1 MEPTVTQ
8 YGSHMVM
15 TNVNKSTKTK
25 YLNIDTRFRDNYS
38 ASSPSNYQLTLPER
52 VTEVKSISAR
62 TIEIPMTYYNISS
75 TLGNNAMTIT
85 STSTNIPNTIVVPDG
100 QYTISTL
107 TTMIN
112 QLINAISGSP
122 DITYSTNA
130 NNFSVFTE
138 TCLGDYTLNFNV
150 TAADQCSFTNN
161 NNLQFTLGWL
171 LGFRSSS
178 YSLVHSTS
186 ITSEGMVDLAGPR
199 YLYLVVDE
207 FLNTGPRS
215 FVTLLKTS
223 SINQNVLAR
232 IPINTTENPYGSI
245 LTASTA
251 YGNMLSDHRTYSGKV
266 NLERMNI
273 QLVNE
278 CGIPMNL
285 NGMDFTFCLEL
296 QHV

>member
-38 ASSPSNYQLTLPER
+38 TSSPSNYQLTLPER
-52 VTEVKSISAR
+52 VTEVKSISVR
-62 TIEIPMTYYNISS
+62 NIEVPMTYYNISS
-75 TLGNNAMTIT
+75 TLGNNAMLVTLK
-85 STSTNIPNTIVVPDG
+85 STNVSQTIVVPDG
-100 QYTISTL
+100 QYTASTL
-107 TTMIN
+107 TTKIN
-112 QLINAISGSP
+112 QLLAGINCTSIVYFINAS
-122 DITYSTNA
+122 
-130 NNFSVFTE
+130 NFSVFT
-138 TCLGDYTLNFNV
+138 DQSVNNQYTLTFNV
-150 TAADQCSFTNN
+150 TDQGVLTN

-171 LGFRSSS
+171 LGFRSYS
-178 YSLVHSTS
+178 YNLVLGTPVM
-186 ITSEGMVDLAGPR
+186 SEGMVDLAGPR

-215 FVTLLKTS
+215 FVTLLQTS
-223 SINQNVLAR
+223 SLNQNVLAR
-232 IPINTTENPYGSI
+232 ISPNMNDHPYGTI
-245 LTASTA
+245 LTANTVTGSL
-251 YGNMLSDHRTYSGKV
+251 LSDHRTYSGKV

>member
-52 VTEVKSISAR
+52 VTEVKSISAKN
-62 TIEIPMTYYNISS
+62 IEIPITYYNVSS
-75 TLGNNAMTIT
+75 TLGNNAMMIT
-85 STSTNIPNTIVVPDG
+85 PSNTNIPSMIVIPDG
-100 QYTISTL
+100 QYTTSTL
-107 TTMIN
+107 TGMIN
-112 QLINAISGSP
+112 QLICTIISALP
-122 DITYSTNA
+122 TIIYSVNS
-130 NNFSVFTE
+130 NNFSVFTD
-138 TCLGDYTLNFNV
+138 TNINIQYVLNFNV
-150 TAADQCSFTNN
+150 TDQGVFTN

-178 YSLVHSTS
+178 YSLVQGSPV
-186 ITSEGMVDLAGPR
+186 TSEGMVDLAGPR

-232 IPINTTENPYGSI
+232 ISVNSTDNPYGTI
-245 LTASTA
+245 LNANIA
-251 YGNMLSDHRTYSGKV
+251 YGNLLSDKRTYSGKV

-278 CGIPMNL
+278 CGIPVNL

>member
-62 TIEIPMTYYNISS
+62 NIEIPITYYNISS
-75 TLGNNAMTIT
+75 TLGNNAMMITTT
-85 STSTNIPNTIVVPDG
+85 STSASQTVVVPDG
-100 QYTISTL
+100 QYTPSTL
-107 TTMIN
+107 TSKIN
-112 QLINAISGSP
+112 QLISALHAPMTIV
-122 DITYSTNA
+122 YSINSA
-130 NNFSVFTE
+130 NFSVFTD
-138 TCLGDYTLNFNV
+138 TSANQSYTLNFNV
-150 TAADQCSFTNN
+150 TDQGVFTN

-178 YSLVHSTS
+178 YSLQYGSPM
-186 ITSEGMVDLAGPR
+186 TSEGMVDLAGPR

-232 IPINTTENPYGSI
+232 IAVNTTDHPYGTIVSANTANGI
-245 LTASTA
+245 LLT
-251 YGNMLSDHRTYSGKV
+251 DCRTYSGKV

-296 QHV
+296 HHV